1 MGKQLVLP
9 KVLERQKILLKRD
22 LFEAKSKLQA
32 RGLDFSQA
40 LPGQSIK

>member
-1 MGKQLVLP
+1 MLP
-9 KVLERQKILLKRD
+9 KVLERQKILLQGD

-32 RGLDFSQA
+32 LDLDFGQA